1 MKKIRVKA
9 KNVKLIQDIEAWF
22 IEDNEHSDFCF
33 DEANGMSLDFN
44 VPEHIN
50 AEKMLA
56 EIKQEINDISFSLDA
71 ELYEYSI
78 IEE

>member
-9 KNVKLIQDIEAWF
+9 KHVKLIQDIEAWF
-22 IEDNEHSDFCF
+22 IEDNEHSNFCF
-33 DEANGMSLDFN
+33 DEANGMYLDFN

-56 EIKQEINDISFSLDA
+56 EIKEEVEDISFISEA